1 MLAKKNHGKKKFKFE
16 DNNIDFSW
24 ESDPDNIDKAS
35 DDEYGNLLRKIYR
48 YNPSKSDFD
57 TGFTMFDD

>member
-1 MLAKKNHGKKKFKFE
+1 MLAKKNHQNKKFKFE

-24 ESDPDNIDKAS
+24 ETNPENSENVT

-48 YNPSKSDFD
+48 YNPTKSDFD